1 VQIDS
6 STVVDM
12 TEEEAA
18 CSHGSLQVAVTGKGV
33 VCGVLQRG
41 DMALEPAGLPA
52 MLAAAQKLGQELN
65 SGLDKYLR
73 GKIRT

>member
-1 VQIDS
+1 MQIVS

-18 CSHGSLQVAVTGKGV
+18 CSHGSLQVAVTGKGT
-33 VCGVLQRG
+33 VCCVLQRG
-41 DMALEPAGLPA
+41 DVALDPAGLPA
-52 MLAAAQKLGQELN
+52 MLAAGQKLGLELN

-73 GKIRT
+73 SKLRT

>member
-1 VQIDS
+1 
-6 STVVDM
+6 M

-41 DMALEPAGLPA
+41 DLALDPAGLPA
-52 MLAAAQKLGQELN
+52 MLAAAQKLGLELN

-73 GKIRT
+73 SRIRT